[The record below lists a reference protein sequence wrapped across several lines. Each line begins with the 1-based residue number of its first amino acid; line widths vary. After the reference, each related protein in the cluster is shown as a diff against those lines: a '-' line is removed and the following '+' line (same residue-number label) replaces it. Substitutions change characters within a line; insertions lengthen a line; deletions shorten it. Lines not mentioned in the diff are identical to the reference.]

1 MGRSQK
7 PKRITWA
14 SDGNLCQVRLF
25 LSEDYPSQ
33 VGIGSQEH
41 LQAKSLWQ
49 AQSGSGST
57 SNDNLPPGFEGIQ
70 PPNPWTAKLSQIP
83 LIKWKC
89 PPRLVVNAGWRVVAG
104 DESNEMETQNER
116 EMRVLEAIYPRS
128 TAIPP
133 NPSPLIGEE
142 NSTND
147 DRYTPVVPVTPI
159 EDEDAAA
166 LDASVN
172 ITNSVVPQT
181 QNLSQVSSDVMMTSA
196 LTSAISNSNQGGG
209 NMIDRDLLL
218 KILCDP
224 KMVQHL
230 VTNHTA
236 VQNAPPS
243 PSVHSN
249 IPCTSSSSTQYNNSF
264 APPPLRPPANGPF
277 YPPSRVGPIP
287 PNQRPPSGISD
298 LISAAPSPPPA
309 AKDISYY
316 KSLIQQHGGER
327 RENMQQFGQQIQNN
341 QEASNMMKQRD
352 SKPKVMKP
360 CMYFNSPRGCRNGA
374 NCTYLHEMT
383 SSSAS
388 TQQRVSS
395 MPEVQSSKRV
405 KLDREITGT

>member
-1 MGRSQK
+1 
-7 PKRITWA
+7 
-14 SDGNLCQVRLF
+14 
-25 LSEDYPSQ
+25 
-33 VGIGSQEH
+33 
-41 LQAKSLWQ
+41 
-49 AQSGSGST
+49 
-57 SNDNLPPGFEGIQ
+57 
-70 PPNPWTAKLSQIP
+70 
-83 LIKWKC
+83 
-89 PPRLVVNAGWRVVAG
+89 
-104 DESNEMETQNER
+104 
-116 EMRVLEAIYPRS
+116 MRVLEAIYPRS

-142 NSTND
+142 NSTHD

-159 EDEDAAA
+159 EDEDATA

-172 ITNSVVPQT
+172 NTNSVVPQT
-181 QNLSQVSSDVMMTSA
+181 QNSSHVSSDVMMTSA

-209 NMIDRDLLL
+209 NMIDRDLLI
-218 KILCDP
+218 KILSDP

-236 VQNAPPS
+236 VQNVPPS

-249 IPCTSSSSTQYNNSF
+249 MPCTSSSTQYNNSF
-264 APPPLRPPANGPF
+264 APPPLRPPPVNGPF

-298 LISAAPSPPPA
+298 LISAAPPPPPA

-383 SSSAS
+383 SSSPS
-388 TQQRVSS
+388 TQQRVGSN